1 MSIAE
6 QARREG
12 ALTIVEAA
20 RRLEVEGVELIQ
32 AMRERRIRYVM
43 VQGIAHIPE
52 NALDEYRALRNQ

>member
-6 QARREG
+6 QARQLG

-20 RRLEVEGVELIQ
+20 RRLEVDGVELIQ

-52 NALDEYRALRNQ
+52 DALDEYQALRSQ

>member
-6 QARREG
+6 HARQLG

-20 RRLEVEGVELIQ
+20 RGLEVEGVDLIQ
-32 AMRERRIRYVM
+32 AMRDRRIRYVM

-52 NALDEYRALRNQ
+52 DALDEYRALRSQ

>member
-6 QARREG
+6 QARQLG

-20 RRLEVEGVELIQ
+20 RRLDVEGVELIQ
-32 AMRERRIRYVM
+32 AMRERRIRYIM

-52 NALDEYRALRNQ
+52 DALDEYRALRSQ

>member
-1 MSIAE
+1 VSIAE
-6 QARREG
+6 QARQQG

-32 AMRERRIRYVM
+32 AMRDRRIRYVM

-52 NALDEYRALRNQ
+52 DAIDEYRALRSQ